1 MPHWICWHT
10 FPLLSYS
17 SGQQAPCTLTLLQSL
32 PFSPTA
38 SGDYTEVLGFPV
50 RFQEGSFTARVTV
63 VINDD
68 VIVEENEVFLARLRH
83 VGIEAISIVEEEAR
97 VTITDNDGENITC
110 IASL

>member
-1 MPHWICWHT
+1 M
-10 FPLLSYS
+10 
-17 SGQQAPCTLTLLQSL
+17 
-32 PFSPTA
+32 
-38 SGDYTEVLGFPV
+38 
-50 RFQEGSFTARVTV
+50 RFEEGSFTARVTV

-97 VTITDNDGENITC
+97 VTITDNDGKNITC